1 MESSAT
7 NNIFELLL
15 ESGKSIASEIELET
29 VVQRVT
35 DIGTELSGAQF
46 GAFFYNVV
54 NAAGESY
61 VLYTISG
68 VPREAFSRF
77 PMPRNTK
84 IFEPTFSARGTVR
97 YHDVTKETAYGQNPP
112 YHGMPEGHL
121 PVRSYLAVP
130 VINPFT
136 REVIGGLFFGHPE
149 PGIFTEASEKLIEG
163 MALQAA
169 IAMSNARLFEDKKRI
184 ERSLQEERDQYRSIF
199 DASSDSMIIYNE
211 DGLIV
216 EANPSACR
224 IFGFQYEDLI
234 GQHASRLFDDPN
246 DFIRLKEIA
255 MAGGRYSGRNR
266 RIRSDGSRFE
276 VAYHG
281 SQFLFREKPHVLS
294 VSRDITEEQRLQAE
308 LREQE
313 KKAMALLEEKVRER
327 TAELEQRN
335 YDLLQFASVAS
346 HDLKEPVRKISV
358 FSQLLQEKLH
368 DQLDAGTNRFLDN
381 IVNSSR
387 RMLRLID
394 DLLSFSKLSHT
405 EIDFQDVDLN
415 ELLRRILEDL
425 ELPIKEKDA
434 VIHIGKLPHIE
445 GVSLQLGQVFQN
457 LLANSLKFT
466 QSGRRPE
473 IRIEAE
479 PAPNGHWML
488 HYSDNGIGFR
498 SEQADKIF
506 EVFQRLHTRDKY
518 EGTGVGL
525 AIVKR
530 IIDSHHGHIRAIGEE
545 GKGARFDILL
555 PEQQSTHPRHPSG
568 AVPSS

>member
-1 MESSAT
+1 METQSS
-7 NNIFELLL
+7 IFELLL

-46 GAFFYNVV
+46 GAFFYNVI

-97 YHDVTKETAYGQNPP
+97 YHDVTLEANYGQNAP

-130 VINPFT
+130 VVNPFSK
-136 REVIGGLFFGHPE
+136 EVIGGLFFGHSE
-149 PGIFTEASEKLIEG
+149 PGVFTESSEKLIEG

-169 IAMSNARLFEDKKRI
+169 IAMSNARLFEDKKRM
-184 ERSLQEERDQYRSIF
+184 EENLQEERDQYRSIF

-211 DGLIV
+211 NGTIV

-224 IFGFQYEDLI
+224 IFGFDYDELI

-266 RIRSDGSRFE
+266 RIRRDGSRFDVE
-276 VAYHG
+276 YHG
-281 SQFLFREKPHVLS
+281 SQFMFREKPHVLS
-294 VSRDITEEQRLQAE
+294 VSRDITEEQRLQEE
-308 LREQE
+308 LRQQE
-313 KKAMALLEEKVRER
+313 KRTMALLEEKVKER

-358 FSQLLQEKLH
+358 FSQLLQEKLY
-368 DQLDAGTNRFLDN
+368 DQLDAGSTRFLDN

-394 DLLSFSKLSHT
+394 DLLAFSRLSHT
-405 EIDFQDVDLN
+405 ELNYQDVDLN
-415 ELLRRILEDL
+415 ALLQRILEDL
-425 ELPIKEKDA
+425 ELAVKEKGA
-434 VIHIGKLPHIE
+434 TIHIGKLPHVE
-445 GVSLQLGQVFQN
+445 GIALQLGQVFQN
-457 LLANSLKFT
+457 LIANSLKFSHADRT
-466 QSGRRPE
+466 PE
-473 IRIEAE
+473 IRLEAK
-479 PAPNGHWML
+479 PAGPGKWLL
-488 HYSDNGIGFR
+488 HYSDNGIGFKN
-498 SEQADKIF
+498 EQAEKIF

-530 IIDSHHGHIRAIGEE
+530 IIDSHHGQITAHGEE
-545 GKGARFDILL
+545 GKG
-555 PEQQSTHPRHPSG
+555 
-568 AVPSS
+568 